1 MKEKKNKIWTT
12 LKIISAFWIISYI
25 VAMFF
30 TSGTEFS
37 SGNVAVIPIN
47 NIITTS
53 STGSFSN
60 PGASSENIVN
70 FLDKADS
77 NQNIKVILLDINS
90 PGGSGVAAEEI
101 GNKVKSIEKPVIS
114 VIREMGTSAAYW
126 IASSSDYIFA
136 SRMSLTASIGVTG
149 SYLDFSNLLKEYN
162 VSYERYVSG
171 DMKDMI
177 SPFKKDSKKER
188 ELFQNIIDDSLQFF
202 IQEVS
207 ENRNLS
213 IKKVEEVSDGR
224 ILLGSQAYELGLI
237 DKLGT
242 KQDALRYIEEKYN
255 LTTIPVKYE
264 EKVSI
269 TELLYGF
276 TSKRSGKFINS
287 DNSILFS

>member
-202 IQEVS
+202 IKEVS